1 MLGIFLRTVTFVP
14 VPVGVPLN
22 ARPVV
27 QFSAPSRCSSRM
39 LDDADRESRRR
50 DDAARRSEYSADLG
64 GTDLDMSA
72 LRERSIATLSPPPS
86 HPRPL
91 TPALSPPLSGE
102 RIDLVETKE
111 TQLSEIKAKLLIL
124 ESGLGLSGM
133 FVADDE
139 ILAPAWVFVAVLFAA
154 QLWVLKLLVVDPAVV
169 SISQAL

>member
-91 TPALSPPLSGE
+91 TPALSPPPSRHRSQVNASTWLRPRRRNFPRSRRSCSFWRAGWAF
-102 RIDLVETKE
+102 RGC
-111 TQLSEIKAKLLIL
+111 LLPTMKSWRRPGCSWRCFSL
-124 ESGLGLSGM
+124 PSFGCSSC
-133 FVADDE
+133 
-139 ILAPAWVFVAVLFAA
+139 W
-154 QLWVLKLLVVDPAVV
+154 W
-169 SISQAL
+169 

>member
-72 LRERSIATLSPPPS
+72 LRER
-86 HPRPL
+86 
-91 TPALSPPLSGE
+91 
-102 RIDLVETKE
+102 IDLVETKE